1 MVHGEPRREV
11 IASRFMVNHEKV
23 VSTTQGSRWTI
34 RQHKTDRKN
43 GRRNCHLIDR
53 KGGAKGSF
61 MKNVILI
68 FTYVVIGALTL
79 GIIVSSM
86 GREVRNVELQSN
98 LSNAVEESLANAMEE
113 KNYTIADQ
121 NEFLADVTE
130 NITEVL
136 DTNST
141 VDVKV
146 MKADLNKG
154 LLSLRVVESFNYVNG
169 KTGSVKCDRT
179 VVFDKREQDAEDK
192 YDVYYYISADD
203 DRPYK
208 RYTLLKGETIL
219 VPKEPSRAGYTFE
232 GWKDA
237 DGNALLSDQIV
248 ESELTYVAQWS
259 GSGLPDENVLDE
271 NGNPG
276 TEEEADTPAEEEG
289 GEGTATAEPEDK
301 ADTAVTADG
310 QDAGAAVQQAD
321 VQSAPE
327 AGTDTGTDTATQ
339 E

>member
-1 MVHGEPRREV
+1 MVHGGPPREV
-11 IASRFMVNHEKV
+11 TPIH
-23 VSTTQGSRWTI
+23 GSRWTI
-34 RQHKTDRKN
+34 RQHKTDTKQWLTQKAI
-43 GRRNCHLIDR
+43 GIDR

-79 GIIVSSM
+79 GIIVSAM
-86 GREVRNVELQSN
+86 GREARNVELQSN

-130 NITEVL
+130 NITEAL

-146 MKADLNKG
+146 MKVDLNKG

-179 VVFDKREQDAEDK
+179 VVFDKRGQDDDDK
-192 YDVYYYISADD
+192 YDVYYYINADD

-208 RYTLLKGETIL
+208 RYTLLKGDTIL
-219 VPKEPSRAGYTFE
+219 IPKEPSRAGYTFE

-237 DGNALLSDQIV
+237 DGNAPVSDQTV
-248 ESELTYVAQWS
+248 ESGLTYVAQWS
-259 GSGLPDENVLDE
+259 GSGLPNDNVLDE
-271 NGNPG
+271 NGNPI
-276 TEEEADTPAEEEG
+276 TEGEGDTPADAEGDEE
-289 GEGTATAEPEDK
+289 TVTDDPEST
-301 ADTAVTADG
+301 ADTAVTGDS

-327 AGTDTGTDTATQ
+327 AGTDTATQ

>member
-1 MVHGEPRREV
+1 MEWKR
-11 IASRFMVNHEKV
+11 
-23 VSTTQGSRWTI
+23 
-34 RQHKTDRKN
+34 KTDKKQWLVQKTI
-43 GRRNCHLIDR
+43 GIDR
-53 KGGAKGSF
+53 KGGAKGSS

-79 GIIVSSM
+79 GIIVSAM
-86 GREVRNVELQSN
+86 GREARNVELQSN

-146 MKADLNKG
+146 MKVDLNKG

-179 VVFDKREQDAEDK
+179 VVFDKRGQDADDK

-208 RYTLLKGETIL
+208 RYTLLKGDTIL
-219 VPKEPSRAGYTFE
+219 IPKEPSRAGYTFE

-237 DGNALLSDQIV
+237 DGNAPLSDQTV
-248 ESELTYVAQWS
+248 ESGLTYVAQWS
-259 GSGLPDENVLDE
+259 GSGLPDDNALDE
-271 NGNPG
+271 NGNPI
-276 TEEEADTPAEEEG
+276 TEGEGDTPADAEG
-289 GEGTATAEPEDK
+289 DEGTVTDDPESTV
-301 ADTAVTADG
+301 DTVVTGDS

-327 AGTDTGTDTATQ
+327 AGTGTATDTATQ

>member
-1 MVHGEPRREV
+1 M
-11 IASRFMVNHEKV
+11 
-23 VSTTQGSRWTI
+23 
-34 RQHKTDRKN
+34 
-43 GRRNCHLIDR
+43 IDR

-61 MKNVILI
+61 MKNIILI

-79 GIIVSSM
+79 GIIISAM
-86 GREVRNVELQSN
+86 GREARNVELQSN
-98 LSNAVEESLANAMEE
+98 LSNAVEESLANVMEE

-146 MKADLNKG
+146 MKVDLNKG

-179 VVFDKREQDAEDK
+179 VVFDKRGQDDEDK

-208 RYTLLKGETIL
+208 RYTLLKGDTIL
-219 VPKEPSRAGYTFE
+219 IPKEPSRAGYTFE

-237 DGNALLSDQIV
+237 DGNAPVSDQTV
-248 ESELTYVAQWS
+248 ESGLTYVAQWS
-259 GSGLPDENVLDE
+259 GSGLPDEHALDE
-271 NGNPG
+271 NGNPV
-276 TEEEADTPAEEEG
+276 TEGEGDTPADA
-289 GEGTATAEPEDK
+289 EGTVTAVPEGA
-301 ADTAVTADG
+301 ADTAAAGDS

-327 AGTDTGTDTATQ
+327 AGTGTATDTATQ

>member
-1 MVHGEPRREV
+1 
-11 IASRFMVNHEKV
+11 
-23 VSTTQGSRWTI
+23 
-34 RQHKTDRKN
+34 
-43 GRRNCHLIDR
+43 
-53 KGGAKGSF
+53 
-61 MKNVILI
+61 MKNIILI
-68 FTYVVIGALTL
+68 FTYVIIGALTL
-79 GIIVSSM
+79 GIIVSAM
-86 GREVRNVELQSN
+86 GREARNVELQSN
-98 LSNAVEESLANAMEE
+98 LSNAVEESLANAMEK

-146 MKADLNKG
+146 MKVDLNKG

-179 VVFDKREQDAEDK
+179 VVFDKRGQDDEDK

-208 RYTLLKGETIL
+208 RYTLLKGDTIL
-219 VPKEPSRAGYTFE
+219 IPKEPSRAGYTFE

-237 DGNALLSDQIV
+237 DGNAPLSDQTV
-248 ESELTYVAQWS
+248 ESGLIYVAQWS
-259 GSGLPDENVLDE
+259 GSGIPDDNVLDE
-271 NGNPG
+271 NGNPI
-276 TEEEADTPAEEEG
+276 TEGEGDTPADAEGDEE
-289 GEGTATAEPEDK
+289 TVTDDPEST
-301 ADTAVTADG
+301 ADTAVTGDS

-327 AGTDTGTDTATQ
+327 AGTGTATDTATQ

>member
-1 MVHGEPRREV
+1 ME
-11 IASRFMVNHEKV
+11 
-23 VSTTQGSRWTI
+23 TQ
-34 RQHKTDRKN
+34 TDTKQWLVQKAI
-43 GRRNCHLIDR
+43 GIDR

-61 MKNVILI
+61 MKNIILI

-79 GIIVSSM
+79 GIIVSAM
-86 GREVRNVELQSN
+86 GREARNVELQSN

-121 NEFLADVTE
+121 NEFLADVAE

-146 MKADLNKG
+146 MKVDLNKG
-154 LLSLRVVESFNYVNG
+154 LLSMRVVESFNYVNG

-179 VVFDKREQDAEDK
+179 VVFDKRGQDDEDK

-208 RYTLLKGETIL
+208 RYTLLKGDTIL
-219 VPKEPSRAGYTFE
+219 IPKEPSRAGYTFE

-237 DGNALLSDQIV
+237 DGNAPVSDQTV
-248 ESELTYVAQWS
+248 ESGLTYVAQWS
-259 GSGLPDENVLDE
+259 GSGLPDEHALDE
-271 NGNPG
+271 NGNPV
-276 TEEEADTPAEEEG
+276 TEGEGDTPADAEG
-289 GEGTATAEPEDK
+289 GDGTVTAVPEGA
-301 ADTAVTADG
+301 ADTAAAGDS

-327 AGTDTGTDTATQ
+327 AGTGTATDTATQ

>member
-1 MVHGEPRREV
+1 
-11 IASRFMVNHEKV
+11 
-23 VSTTQGSRWTI
+23 
-34 RQHKTDRKN
+34 
-43 GRRNCHLIDR
+43 
-53 KGGAKGSF
+53 
-61 MKNVILI
+61 MKNIILI

-79 GIIVSSM
+79 GIIVSAM
-86 GREVRNVELQSN
+86 GREARNVELQSN

-130 NITEVL
+130 NITEAL

-146 MKADLNKG
+146 MRVDLNKG

-179 VVFDKREQDAEDK
+179 VVFDKRGQDDEDK

-208 RYTLLKGETIL
+208 RYTLLKGYTIL
-219 VPKEPSRAGYTFE
+219 IPKEPSRAGYTFE

-237 DGNALLSDQIV
+237 DGNAPVSDQTV
-248 ESELTYVAQWS
+248 ESGLTYVAQWS
-259 GSGLPDENVLDE
+259 GSGLPDEHALDE
-271 NGNPG
+271 NGNPV
-276 TEEEADTPAEEEG
+276 TEGEGDTPADAEG
-289 GEGTATAEPEDK
+289 GDGTVTAVPEGA
-301 ADTAVTADG
+301 ADTAAAGDS

-327 AGTDTGTDTATQ
+327 AGTGTATDTATQ

>member
-1 MVHGEPRREV
+1 
-11 IASRFMVNHEKV
+11 
-23 VSTTQGSRWTI
+23 
-34 RQHKTDRKN
+34 
-43 GRRNCHLIDR
+43 
-53 KGGAKGSF
+53 
-61 MKNVILI
+61 MKNIILI

-79 GIIVSSM
+79 GIIVSAM
-86 GREVRNVELQSN
+86 GREARNVELQSN

-130 NITEVL
+130 NITEAL

-146 MKADLNKG
+146 MKVDLNKG

-179 VVFDKREQDAEDK
+179 VVFDKRGQDDDDK
-192 YDVYYYISADD
+192 YDVYYYINADD

-208 RYTLLKGETIL
+208 RYTLLKGDTIL
-219 VPKEPSRAGYTFE
+219 IPKEPSRAGYTFE

-237 DGNALLSDQIV
+237 DGNAPVSDQTV
-248 ESELTYVAQWS
+248 ESGLTYVAQWS
-259 GSGLPDENVLDE
+259 GSGLPDEHALDE
-271 NGNPG
+271 NGNPV
-276 TEEEADTPAEEEG
+276 TEGEGDTPADAEG
-289 GEGTATAEPEDK
+289 GDGTVTAVPEGA
-301 ADTAVTADG
+301 ADTAAAGDS

-327 AGTDTGTDTATQ
+327 AGTGTATDTATQ

>member
-1 MVHGEPRREV
+1 
-11 IASRFMVNHEKV
+11 
-23 VSTTQGSRWTI
+23 
-34 RQHKTDRKN
+34 
-43 GRRNCHLIDR
+43 
-53 KGGAKGSF
+53 
-61 MKNVILI
+61 MKNIILI
-68 FTYVVIGALTL
+68 FTYVIIGALTL
-79 GIIVSSM
+79 GIIVSAM
-86 GREVRNVELQSN
+86 GREARNVELQSN

-146 MKADLNKG
+146 MKVDLNKG

-179 VVFDKREQDAEDK
+179 VVFDKRGQDDEDK

-208 RYTLLKGETIL
+208 RYTLLKGDTIL
-219 VPKEPSRAGYTFE
+219 IPKEPSRAGYTFE

-237 DGNALLSDQIV
+237 DGNAPVSDQTV
-248 ESELTYVAQWS
+248 ESGLTYVAQWS
-259 GSGLPDENVLDE
+259 GSGIPDDNVLDE
-271 NGNPG
+271 NGNPI
-276 TEEEADTPAEEEG
+276 TEGEWDTPADAEGDEE
-289 GEGTATAEPEDK
+289 TVTDDPEST
-301 ADTAVTADG
+301 ADTAVTGDS

-327 AGTDTGTDTATQ
+327 AGTDTATQ

>member
-1 MVHGEPRREV
+1 M
-11 IASRFMVNHEKV
+11 
-23 VSTTQGSRWTI
+23 
-34 RQHKTDRKN
+34 
-43 GRRNCHLIDR
+43 IDR

-61 MKNVILI
+61 MKNIILI
-68 FTYVVIGALTL
+68 FTYVIIGALTL
-79 GIIVSSM
+79 GIIVSAM
-86 GREVRNVELQSN
+86 GREARNVELQSN

-146 MKADLNKG
+146 MKVDLNKG

-179 VVFDKREQDAEDK
+179 VVFDKRGQDDEDK

-208 RYTLLKGETIL
+208 RYTLLKGDTIL
-219 VPKEPSRAGYTFE
+219 IPKEPSRAGYTFE

-237 DGNALLSDQIV
+237 DGNAPVSDQTV

-259 GSGLPDENVLDE
+259 GSGLPDEHVLDE
-271 NGNPG
+271 NGNPD
-276 TEEEADTPAEEEG
+276 TEGEGDTPADAEG
-289 GEGTATAEPEDK
+289 SVTDVPEGTA
-301 ADTAVTADG
+301 DTAAAGDS

-327 AGTDTGTDTATQ
+327 AGTDTATQ

>member
-1 MVHGEPRREV
+1 MPLKVHGGL
-11 IASRFMVNHEKV
+11 S
-23 VSTTQGSRWTI
+23 GSIKRI
-34 RQHKTDRKN
+34 E
-43 GRRNCHLIDR
+43 IDR
-53 KGGAKGSF
+53 KGGAKSLF

-79 GIIVSSM
+79 GIIVSLM
-86 GREVRNVELQSN
+86 GREARNVELQSN

-179 VVFDKREQDAEDK
+179 VVFDKRGQDAEDK

-208 RYTLLKGETIL
+208 RYTLLKGDTIL

-237 DGNALLSDQIV
+237 DGNAPLSDQIV
-248 ESELTYVAQWS
+248 ESELTMWH
-259 GSGLPDENVLDE
+259 SGL
-271 NGNPG
+271 
-276 TEEEADTPAEEEG
+276 EADSRMKMYWMKTKTQAQRGMKIPRQRKK
-289 GEGTATAEPEDK
+289 GEKEPQRLSRKTKQIRQSQETARMQVRRYSRQMYRVPRKQGQIQGQTQRHRNRQQEKGNSPEKKCKK
-301 ADTAVTADG
+301 ARKWHQKVLILL
-310 QDAGAAVQQAD
+310 
-321 VQSAPE
+321 
-327 AGTDTGTDTATQ
+327 
-339 E
+339 

>member
-1 MVHGEPRREV
+1 
-11 IASRFMVNHEKV
+11 
-23 VSTTQGSRWTI
+23 
-34 RQHKTDRKN
+34 
-43 GRRNCHLIDR
+43 
-53 KGGAKGSF
+53 

-79 GIIVSSM
+79 GIIVSAM
-86 GREVRNVELQSN
+86 GREARNVELQSN

-130 NITEVL
+130 NITEAL

-146 MKADLNKG
+146 MKVDLNKG

-179 VVFDKREQDAEDK
+179 VVFDKRGQDDNDK
-192 YDVYYYISADD
+192 YDVYYYINADD

-208 RYTLLKGETIL
+208 RYTLLKGDTIL
-219 VPKEPSRAGYTFE
+219 IPKEPSRAGYTFE

-237 DGNALLSDQIV
+237 DGNAPVSDQTV
-248 ESELTYVAQWS
+248 ESGLTYVAQWS
-259 GSGLPDENVLDE
+259 GSGIPDDIALDE
-271 NGNPG
+271 DGNPI
-276 TEEEADTPAEEEG
+276 TEGEGDTPADVEG
-289 GEGTATAEPEDK
+289 DEGTMTDDPEGTA
-301 ADTAVTADG
+301 DTAAAGDS

-327 AGTDTGTDTATQ
+327 AGTGTATDTATQ

>member
-1 MVHGEPRREV
+1 
-11 IASRFMVNHEKV
+11 
-23 VSTTQGSRWTI
+23 
-34 RQHKTDRKN
+34 
-43 GRRNCHLIDR
+43 
-53 KGGAKGSF
+53 

-79 GIIVSSM
+79 GIIVSAM
-86 GREVRNVELQSN
+86 GREARNVELQSN

-146 MKADLNKG
+146 MKVDLNKG

-179 VVFDKREQDAEDK
+179 VVFDKRGQDDDDK
-192 YDVYYYISADD
+192 YDVYYYINADD

-208 RYTLLKGETIL
+208 RYTLLKGDTIL
-219 VPKEPSRAGYTFE
+219 IPKEPSRAGYTFE

-237 DGNALLSDQIV
+237 DGNAPVSDQTV
-248 ESELTYVAQWS
+248 ESGLTYVAQWS
-259 GSGLPDENVLDE
+259 GSGIPDDNVLDE
-271 NGNPG
+271 NGNPI
-276 TEEEADTPAEEEG
+276 TEGEGDTPADAEGDEE
-289 GEGTATAEPEDK
+289 TVTDDPEST
-301 ADTAVTADG
+301 ADTAAAGDS

-321 VQSAPE
+321 VQSALE
-327 AGTDTGTDTATQ
+327 AGTGTATDIATQ

>member
-1 MVHGEPRREV
+1 
-11 IASRFMVNHEKV
+11 
-23 VSTTQGSRWTI
+23 
-34 RQHKTDRKN
+34 
-43 GRRNCHLIDR
+43 
-53 KGGAKGSF
+53 

-79 GIIVSSM
+79 GIIVSAM
-86 GREVRNVELQSN
+86 GREARNVELQSN

-146 MKADLNKG
+146 MKVDLNKG

-179 VVFDKREQDAEDK
+179 VVFDKRGQDDNDK
-192 YDVYYYISADD
+192 YDVYYYINADD

-208 RYTLLKGETIL
+208 RYTLLKGDTIL
-219 VPKEPSRAGYTFE
+219 IPKEPSRAGYTFE

-237 DGNALLSDQIV
+237 DGNAPVSDQTV
-248 ESELTYVAQWS
+248 ESGLTYVAQWS
-259 GSGLPDENVLDE
+259 GSGIPDDNVLDE
-271 NGNPG
+271 NGNPI
-276 TEEEADTPAEEEG
+276 TEGEGDTPADAEGDEE
-289 GEGTATAEPEDK
+289 TVTDDPEST
-301 ADTAVTADG
+301 ADTAAAGDS

-321 VQSAPE
+321 VQSALE
-327 AGTDTGTDTATQ
+327 AGTGTATDIATQ

>member
-1 MVHGEPRREV
+1 ME
-11 IASRFMVNHEKV
+11 
-23 VSTTQGSRWTI
+23 W
-34 RQHKTDRKN
+34 QHKTDTKQWLTQKAI
-43 GRRNCHLIDR
+43 GIDR

-79 GIIVSSM
+79 GIIVSAM
-86 GREVRNVELQSN
+86 GREARNVELQSN

-130 NITEVL
+130 NITEAL

-146 MKADLNKG
+146 MKVDLNKG

-179 VVFDKREQDAEDK
+179 VVFDKRGQDDEDK

-208 RYTLLKGETIL
+208 RYTLLKGDTIL
-219 VPKEPSRAGYTFE
+219 IPKEPSRAGYTFE

-237 DGNALLSDQIV
+237 DGNAPLSDQTV
-248 ESELTYVAQWS
+248 ESGLTYVAQWS
-259 GSGLPDENVLDE
+259 GSEIPDDNVLDE
-271 NGNPG
+271 NGNPI
-276 TEEEADTPAEEEG
+276 TEGEWDTPADAEGDEE
-289 GEGTATAEPEDK
+289 TVTDDPEST
-301 ADTAVTADG
+301 ADTAVTGDS

-321 VQSAPE
+321 VQSALE
-327 AGTDTGTDTATQ
+327 AGTGTATDIATQ

>member
-1 MVHGEPRREV
+1 ME
-11 IASRFMVNHEKV
+11 
-23 VSTTQGSRWTI
+23 W
-34 RQHKTDRKN
+34 QHKTDTKQWLTQKAI
-43 GRRNCHLIDR
+43 GIDR

-79 GIIVSSM
+79 GIIVSAM
-86 GREVRNVELQSN
+86 GREARNVELQSN

-130 NITEVL
+130 NITEAL

-146 MKADLNKG
+146 MKVDLNKG

-179 VVFDKREQDAEDK
+179 VVFDKGGQDDEDK

-208 RYTLLKGETIL
+208 RYTLLKGDTIL
-219 VPKEPSRAGYTFE
+219 IPKEPSRAGYTFE

-237 DGNALLSDQIV
+237 DGNAPLSDQTV
-248 ESELTYVAQWS
+248 ESGLTYVAQWS
-259 GSGLPDENVLDE
+259 GSEIPDDNVLDE
-271 NGNPG
+271 NGNPI
-276 TEEEADTPAEEEG
+276 TEGEWDTPADAEGDEE
-289 GEGTATAEPEDK
+289 TVTDDPEST
-301 ADTAVTADG
+301 ADTAVTGDS

-321 VQSAPE
+321 VQSALE
-327 AGTDTGTDTATQ
+327 AGTGTATDIATQ

>member
-1 MVHGEPRREV
+1 MVHGEPQREV
-11 IASRFMVNHEKV
+11 TATH
-23 VSTTQGSRWTI
+23 GSRWTT
-34 RQHKTDRKN
+34 RRRKQKKDR
-43 GRRNCHLIDR
+43 CSCYLIDR

-79 GIIVSSM
+79 GIIVSAM
-86 GREVRNVELQSN
+86 GREARNVELQSN

-121 NEFLADVTE
+121 NEFLADVAE

-146 MKADLNKG
+146 MKVDLNKG
-154 LLSLRVVESFNYVNG
+154 LLSMRVVESFNYVNG

-179 VVFDKREQDAEDK
+179 VVFDKRGQDDEDK

-208 RYTLLKGETIL
+208 RYTLLKGDTIL
-219 VPKEPSRAGYTFE
+219 IPKEPSRAGYTFE

-237 DGNALLSDQIV
+237 DGNAPVSDQTV
-248 ESELTYVAQWS
+248 ESGLTYVAQWS
-259 GSGLPDENVLDE
+259 GSGLPDEHALDE
-271 NGNPG
+271 NGNPV
-276 TEEEADTPAEEEG
+276 TEGEGDTPADAEG
-289 GEGTATAEPEDK
+289 GDGTVTAVPEGA
-301 ADTAVTADG
+301 ADTAAAGDS

-327 AGTDTGTDTATQ
+327 AGTGTATDTATQ

>member
-1 MVHGEPRREV
+1 
-11 IASRFMVNHEKV
+11 
-23 VSTTQGSRWTI
+23 
-34 RQHKTDRKN
+34 
-43 GRRNCHLIDR
+43 
-53 KGGAKGSF
+53 
-61 MKNVILI
+61 MKNIILI
-68 FTYVVIGALTL
+68 FTYVIIGALTL
-79 GIIVSSM
+79 GIIVSAM
-86 GREVRNVELQSN
+86 GREARNVELQSN
-98 LSNAVEESLANAMEE
+98 LSNAVEESLANAMEK

-146 MKADLNKG
+146 MKVDLNKG

-179 VVFDKREQDAEDK
+179 VVFDKRGQDDEDK
-192 YDVYYYISADD
+192 YDVYYYISVDD

-208 RYTLLKGETIL
+208 RYTLLKGDTIL
-219 VPKEPSRAGYTFE
+219 IPKEPSRAGYTFE

-237 DGNALLSDQIV
+237 DGNAPLSDQTV
-248 ESELTYVAQWS
+248 ESGLIYVAQWS
-259 GSGLPDENVLDE
+259 GSGIPDDNVLDE
-271 NGNPG
+271 NGNPI
-276 TEEEADTPAEEEG
+276 TEGEGDTPADAEGDEE
-289 GEGTATAEPEDK
+289 TVTDDPEST
-301 ADTAVTADG
+301 ADTAVTGDS

-327 AGTDTGTDTATQ
+327 AGTNTATQ

>member
-1 MVHGEPRREV
+1 
-11 IASRFMVNHEKV
+11 
-23 VSTTQGSRWTI
+23 
-34 RQHKTDRKN
+34 
-43 GRRNCHLIDR
+43 
-53 KGGAKGSF
+53 
-61 MKNVILI
+61 MKNIILI

-79 GIIVSSM
+79 GIIVSAM
-86 GREVRNVELQSN
+86 GREARNVELQSN

-130 NITEVL
+130 NITEAL

-146 MKADLNKG
+146 MKVDLNKG

-179 VVFDKREQDAEDK
+179 VVFDKRGQDDEDK

-208 RYTLLKGETIL
+208 RYTLLKGDTIL
-219 VPKEPSRAGYTFE
+219 IPKEPSRAGYTFE

-237 DGNALLSDQIV
+237 DGNAPVSDQTV
-248 ESELTYVAQWS
+248 ESGLTYVAQWS
-259 GSGLPDENVLDE
+259 GSGLPDEHALDE
-271 NGNPG
+271 NGNPV
-276 TEEEADTPAEEEG
+276 TEGEGDTPADAEG
-289 GEGTATAEPEDK
+289 GDGTVTAVPEGA
-301 ADTAVTADG
+301 ADTAAAGDS

-327 AGTDTGTDTATQ
+327 AGTGTATDTATQ

>member
-1 MVHGEPRREV
+1 MVHGEPQREV
-11 IASRFMVNHEKV
+11 TATH
-23 VSTTQGSRWTI
+23 GSRWTT
-34 RQHKTDRKN
+34 RRRKQKKDR
-43 GRRNCHLIDR
+43 CSCYLIDR

-79 GIIVSSM
+79 GIIVSAM
-86 GREVRNVELQSN
+86 GREARNVELQSN

-146 MKADLNKG
+146 MKVDLNKG
-154 LLSLRVVESFNYVNG
+154 ILSLRVVESFNYVNG

-179 VVFDKREQDAEDK
+179 VVFDKRGQDAEDK

-208 RYTLLKGETIL
+208 RYTLLKGDTIL
-219 VPKEPSRAGYTFE
+219 IPKEPSRAGYTFE

-237 DGNALLSDQIV
+237 DGNAPVSDQTV
-248 ESELTYVAQWS
+248 ESGLTYVAQWS
-259 GSGLPDENVLDE
+259 GSGIPDDIALDE
-271 NGNPG
+271 DGNPI
-276 TEEEADTPAEEEG
+276 TEGEGDTPADAEG
-289 GEGTATAEPEDK
+289 SVTAVPEGA
-301 ADTAVTADG
+301 ADTAAAGDSR
-310 QDAGAAVQQAD
+310 DAGAAVQQAD

-327 AGTDTGTDTATQ
+327 AGTGTATDTATQ

>member
-1 MVHGEPRREV
+1 
-11 IASRFMVNHEKV
+11 
-23 VSTTQGSRWTI
+23 
-34 RQHKTDRKN
+34 
-43 GRRNCHLIDR
+43 
-53 KGGAKGSF
+53 
-61 MKNVILI
+61 MKNIILI

-79 GIIVSSM
+79 GIIVSAM
-86 GREVRNVELQSN
+86 GREARNVELQSN

-130 NITEVL
+130 NITEAL

-146 MKADLNKG
+146 MKVDLNKG
-154 LLSLRVVESFNYVNG
+154 LLSMRVVESFNYVNG

-179 VVFDKREQDAEDK
+179 VVFDKRGQDDEDK
-192 YDVYYYISADD
+192 YDVYYYINADD

-208 RYTLLKGETIL
+208 RYTLLKGDTVQI
-219 VPKEPSRAGYTFE
+219 PKEPSRAGYTFE

-237 DGNALLSDQIV
+237 DGNAPVSDQTV
-248 ESELTYVAQWS
+248 ESGLTYVAQWS
-259 GSGLPDENVLDE
+259 GSGIPDDNVLDE
-271 NGNPG
+271 NGNPI
-276 TEEEADTPAEEEG
+276 TEGEGDTPADAEGDEE
-289 GEGTATAEPEDK
+289 TVTDDPEST
-301 ADTAVTADG
+301 ADTAVTGDS

-327 AGTDTGTDTATQ
+327 AGTGTATQ

>member
-1 MVHGEPRREV
+1 
-11 IASRFMVNHEKV
+11 
-23 VSTTQGSRWTI
+23 
-34 RQHKTDRKN
+34 
-43 GRRNCHLIDR
+43 
-53 KGGAKGSF
+53 
-61 MKNVILI
+61 MKNIILI

-79 GIIVSSM
+79 GIIVSAM
-86 GREVRNVELQSN
+86 GREARNVELQSN

-130 NITEVL
+130 NITEAL

-146 MKADLNKG
+146 MRVDLNKG

-179 VVFDKREQDAEDK
+179 VVFDKRGQDDDDK
-192 YDVYYYISADD
+192 YDVYYYINADD

-208 RYTLLKGETIL
+208 RYTLLKGDTIL
-219 VPKEPSRAGYTFE
+219 IPKEPSRAGYTFE

-237 DGNALLSDQIV
+237 DGNAPVSDQTV
-248 ESELTYVAQWS
+248 ESGLTYVAQWS
-259 GSGLPDENVLDE
+259 GSGLPDEHALDE
-271 NGNPG
+271 NGNPV
-276 TEEEADTPAEEEG
+276 TEGEGDTPADAEG
-289 GEGTATAEPEDK
+289 GDGTVTAVPEGA
-301 ADTAVTADG
+301 ADTAAAGDS

-327 AGTDTGTDTATQ
+327 AGTGTATDTATQ